1 MLVPE
6 SSLLEL
12 SEVLFLIDALEGVD
26 EKTIVL
32 LEDCVL
38 AGQLKWEVS
47 VEGIA
52 ETGASK
58 SLYGFVSVEH
68 THVYTSIEISDVLNG
83 RCAAIFRGKSDIDGT
98 RLSDNVILT
107 AVLIT
112 ESVSSDNNWLSPAW
126 NATGDVGDHNRF
138 SEDSAIEDVSDGAVG
153 APPHLLE
160 VKLFDTAFIGGDGG
174 ALYGNLVFLGGI
186 SRVDCDLI
194 ISGITRCD

>member
-1 MLVPE
+1 
-6 SSLLEL
+6 
-12 SEVLFLIDALEGVD
+12 LIDALEGVD

-38 AGQLKWEVS
+38 AGQLQWEVS

-58 SLYGFVSVEH
+58 SFHGFVSVEH
-68 THVYTSIEISDVLNG
+68 THVDTSVEIGNVLNG
-83 RCAAIFRGKSDIDGT
+83 RCATIFRGESDINGT
-98 RLSDNVILT
+98 RLGDNIVLA

-126 NATGDVGDHNRF
+126 NATGDVGDNNRF
-138 SEDSAIEDVSDGAVG
+138 SEDSAIEDVSDGTVG
-153 APPHLLE
+153 ASPHLLE
-160 VKLFDTAFIGGDGG
+160 VELFDTALIGGDGG
-174 ALYGNLVFLGGI
+174 ALYGNLMFLGGV

-194 ISGITRCD
+194 VGGITGCD